1 MVSSSPQSA
10 LKPSSL
16 LSHLSVD
23 NEVRIGTTSSSPFTG
38 SPTFDEVPFH
48 VDVNKRPNLGTYL
61 LIQSDDSCMAHYG
74 RIING
79 QEENPRAEPSRLQQN
94 QAYQVGQQEPRQSDL
109 SPHVT
114 RVMMTEVL
122 GQIYLEKGNLVIKD
136 PEVLPQTG
144 MSVYEFPVESIPTLL
159 DAPKSKE
166 DGLFLGHIESNGK
179 KLEFFLPLD
188 APARHMVI
196 LGKTGVGKSY
206 ASGVFVEEM
215 IRHGVPVIAFDV
227 LGDLIPATDHKKG
240 RNLKA
245 SDDFRLPYSVIG
257 RREFLNFVSNL
268 TSDQEEI
275 VGVAYEAIYAEAMNS
290 LRTSGKLDI
299 SFERLIQEI
308 RDVAA
313 EFGQSPVGG
322 RAIGKVQAAINR
334 NRLLTTDIGDWI
346 EDIIEKPIVNVYVG
360 HLGQSERNLVV
371 GASARVLQLLRK
383 EDKIP
388 PFSFI
393 LDEAHFF
400 LPGGSESTPST
411 QVIREM
417 IRTARHDAVSIVLI
431 TQSPSSMDRQTLLV
445 CNTRLVFALDPDDLR
460 VVSGTLG
467 DLPDATLK
475 RIPKLA
481 RGKAIL
487 SSSQDILRHP
497 VLIKIRERETPAAAP
512 TPNLSKAVQQWR
524 KENSQN

>member
-1 MVSSSPQSA
+1 
-10 LKPSSL
+10 
-16 LSHLSVD
+16 
-23 NEVRIGTTSSSPFTG
+23 
-38 SPTFDEVPFH
+38 
-48 VDVNKRPNLGTYL
+48 
-61 LIQSDDSCMAHYG
+61 
-74 RIING
+74 
-79 QEENPRAEPSRLQQN
+79 
-94 QAYQVGQQEPRQSDL
+94 
-109 SPHVT
+109 
-114 RVMMTEVL
+114 
-122 GQIYLEKGNLVIKD
+122 
-136 PEVLPQTG
+136 
-144 MSVYEFPVESIPTLL
+144 
-159 DAPKSKE
+159 
-166 DGLFLGHIESNGK
+166 
-179 KLEFFLPLD
+179 
-188 APARHMVI
+188 
-196 LGKTGVGKSY
+196 
-206 ASGVFVEEM
+206 
-215 IRHGVPVIAFDV
+215 
-227 LGDLIPATDHKKG
+227 
-240 RNLKA
+240 
-245 SDDFRLPYSVIG
+245 
-257 RREFLNFVSNL
+257 L

-290 LRTSGKLDI
+290 LRTSGKLNI
-299 SFERLIQEI
+299 SFERLMQEI

-334 NRLLTTDIGDWI
+334 NRLLTTDIGGWI
-346 EDIIEKPIVNVYVG
+346 EDIVEKPIVNVYVG

-383 EDKIP
+383 ENKIP

>member
-1 MVSSSPQSA
+1 
-10 LKPSSL
+10 
-16 LSHLSVD
+16 
-23 NEVRIGTTSSSPFTG
+23 
-38 SPTFDEVPFH
+38 
-48 VDVNKRPNLGTYL
+48 
-61 LIQSDDSCMAHYG
+61 MAHYG

-114 RVMMTEVL
+114 RVMMTEIL

-166 DGLFLGHIESNGK
+166 NGLFLGHIESGGK

-188 APARHMVI
+188 APARHLII
-196 LGKTGVGKSY
+196 LGKTGTGKSY
-206 ASGVFVEEM
+206 ATGVFVEEM
-215 IRHGVPVIAFDV
+215 IRHDVPVVAFDV

-290 LRTSGKLDI
+290 LRTSGKLNI
-299 SFERLIQEI
+299 SFEKLIQEI

-334 NRLLTTDIGDWI
+334 NRLLTTDIGGWI

-383 EDKIP
+383 EDQIP

>member
-1 MVSSSPQSA
+1 
-10 LKPSSL
+10 
-16 LSHLSVD
+16 
-23 NEVRIGTTSSSPFTG
+23 
-38 SPTFDEVPFH
+38 
-48 VDVNKRPNLGTYL
+48 
-61 LIQSDDSCMAHYG
+61 
-74 RIING
+74 
-79 QEENPRAEPSRLQQN
+79 
-94 QAYQVGQQEPRQSDL
+94 
-109 SPHVT
+109 
-114 RVMMTEVL
+114 
-122 GQIYLEKGNLVIKD
+122 
-136 PEVLPQTG
+136 
-144 MSVYEFPVESIPTLL
+144 MSVYEFPVSAIPTLL
-159 DAPKSKE
+159 DTPQSKD
-166 DGLFLGHIESNGK
+166 DGLFLGYIESGGK

-188 APARHMVI
+188 APARHMII

-215 IRHGVPVIAFDV
+215 IRHNIPVVAFDV
-227 LGDLIPATDHKKG
+227 LGDLIPATEYKKG
-240 RNLKA
+240 KNLKA
-245 SDDFRLPYSVIG
+245 AHDFRLPYSVIG
-257 RREFLNFVSNL
+257 RREFLEFVSNL
-268 TSDQEEI
+268 TDDQEEI
-275 VGVAYEAIYAEAMNS
+275 VGVAYEAVYTEAMDS
-290 LRTSGKLDI
+290 LRTTGTLNTPV
-299 SFERLIQEI
+299 ERLIEQI
-308 RDVAA
+308 RNVAS
-313 EFGQSPVGG
+313 EFGQERVGG
-322 RAIGKVQAAINR
+322 RAIRKVQAAINR
-334 NRLLTTDIGDWI
+334 NPLLTTSMGSWI
-346 EDIIEKPIVNVYVG
+346 EDIINQPIVNIYVG
-360 HLGQSERNLVV
+360 HLGQSARDLVV

-383 EDKIP
+383 EDQIP